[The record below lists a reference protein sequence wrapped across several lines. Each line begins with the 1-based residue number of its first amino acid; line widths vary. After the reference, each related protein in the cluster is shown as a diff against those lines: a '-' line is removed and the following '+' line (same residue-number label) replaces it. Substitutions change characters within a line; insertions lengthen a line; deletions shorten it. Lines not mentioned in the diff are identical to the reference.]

1 MVLTGIAHYETTCR
15 VTIDGKPIGPHTDED
30 TARIIADW
38 LRRMT
43 WPDFERVMEHA
54 PEEPAD
60 IYTPRGAHPCGR
72 SIADS
77 NAEFQDMEAAI
88 AERFDTATIQKGR

>member
-1 MVLTGIAHYETTCR
+1 MPPTFGMVPLGHGSDLYSLTK
-15 VTIDGKPIGPHTDED
+15 DGKAVGIPMRKANAEHLVY
-30 TARIIADW
+30 W
-38 LRRMT
+38 LEQN
-43 WPDFERVMEHA
+43 WFALIYQA
-54 PEEPAD
+54 PEPD